1 MAEKTVAEAAPR
13 RERMR
18 GPERRVRILAA
29 AREVF
34 LESGMTGAR
43 TRDIA
48 ERAGIT
54 EAFMFRI
61 FDSKEHLYREAVE
74 EPVAEAYERL
84 EREVV
89 ALGADKSLRGIEL
102 FGRINELILDVMLD
116 TAALVVLAQFSEV
129 DRGREF
135 YRKRTLPHMRKVQ
148 RIASRA
154 AGWKAPAV
162 GPEVALRALFAV
174 PFGIALDHIL
184 RGTPLDP
191 KATAARVTQLY
202 VKGIPHLT

>member
-1 MAEKTVAEAAPR
+1 MADKTIADAAPQ

-18 GPERRVRILAA
+18 GPERRARILAA

-61 FDSKEHLYREAVE
+61 FDSKEHLYHEAVE
-74 EPVAEAYERL
+74 VPVAEAYERL

-89 ALGADKSLRGIEL
+89 AASKSLRGLEL
-102 FGRINELILDVMLD
+102 FGRINELILEVMLE

-135 YRKRTLPHMRKVQ
+135 YRKMTLPHMRKVQ
-148 RIASRA
+148 RIASQA
-154 AGWKAPAV
+154 AGWKASTV

-174 PFGIALDHIL
+174 PFGIALDHFL
-184 RGTPLDP
+184 RGKPLDP
-191 KATAARVTQLY
+191 KALADRVTQLY
-202 VKGIPHLT
+202 VKGIPHLA